1 MSKLTDAL
9 ELAKAGF
16 KAAEIRKM
24 LEEKEDENKP
34 KDDPKPAEEKEP
46 EEKDPPA
53 GNPPSDPPAGDPEKD
68 PPAGDPEPDPKY
80 KELEDKYNDLLKKY
94 QQNNVRKDIS
104 DKTEK
109 PIVEQARD
117 ILAEMIGG

>member
-16 KAAEIRKM
+16 KATEIKKM

-34 KDDPKPAEEKEP
+34 KADPKPAEEKDP

-53 GNPPSDPPAGDPEKD
+53 GNPPADPPAGDPEKD

-104 DKTEK
+104 DKNEK
-109 PIVEQARD
+109 TIVEQARD

>member
-16 KAAEIRKM
+16 KAAEIKKM

-34 KDDPKPAEEKEP
+34 KTDPNPP
-46 EEKDPPA
+46 EEKDQKEKDTPAGDPPA
-53 GNPPSDPPAGDPEKD
+53 DPPAGDPEKD
-68 PPAGDPEPDPKY
+68 PPAGDPEQDQKY

-104 DKTEK
+104 DKNEK
-109 PIVEQARD
+109 PIEEQARD